1 MIHVCVSVCVSACVL
16 GVLSSDS
23 EEAEG
28 REVRGGRGGA
38 IGCHRDLPA
47 AARGVRG
54 AADARRVEVAARS
67 FLLFLEQRCRAA
79 IPSEA
84 AGV

>member
-1 MIHVCVSVCVSACVL
+1 MKSIMIHVCVCVCVYVSACVL

-38 IGCHRDLPA
+38 IGCHRNLPA

-67 FLLFLEQRCRAA
+67 FLLLFLFLEQ
-79 IPSEA
+79 
-84 AGV
+84 